1 MKPLIIVAAFCAMT
15 TALPARAVDVVFDYT
30 YDSSGFFTAEKRT
43 VLDQVSQVFSLN
55 LLDTLT
61 AITPSG
67 RNVFTVDFF
76 DPQNPFG
83 ASKVVENFE
92 VAADEVRIF
101 VGTQAFSSQTLGV
114 GGPGAYSVSGS
125 DAFLKNAA
133 SRGETGIVDAAN
145 GYVFPVADFAP
156 WGGSITFGSNVAW
169 HFDSDVSTL
178 ENFSGQFDFYTVAMH
193 ETAHVLGFGTAG
205 SWFNQVQGDIF
216 TGTETSAS
224 NRGQPTALQG
234 DGSDAHFSSSLMA
247 SANGVQQVPLL
258 SPFIHVGRRQYMA
271 DLDWAALDD
280 IGWEVASQQITV
292 PSPVPEPGSW
302 ALMLGGLLMVGS
314 FVRRRR

>member
-1 MKPLIIVAAFCAMT
+1 MKPLITLTALCVMT

-30 YDSSGFFTAEKRT
+30 YDSTGFFTAEKRA

-67 RNVFTVDFF
+67 RNAFTVDFF

-83 ASKVVENFE
+83 ASKVVNNFQ

-125 DAFLKNAA
+125 DAFVKNAS
-133 SRGETGIVDAAN
+133 SRGETGIVNVGWLRIPHRRFRSVGWFDHLRFERGVAFRQRRVHARNLFRAVRFLHRRDARN
-145 GYVFPVADFAP
+145 GACARIRDGRKLVQPGP
-156 WGGSITFGSNVAW
+156 GRHLHGS
-169 HFDSDVSTL
+169 
-178 ENFSGQFDFYTVAMH
+178 
-193 ETAHVLGFGTAG
+193 
-205 SWFNQVQGDIF
+205 GDQC
-216 TGTETSAS
+216 GE
-224 NRGQPTALQG
+224 RGQPAALQG
-234 DGSDAHFSSSLMA
+234 DGSDAHFASSLMG

-258 SPFIHVGRRQYMA
+258 SPFINVGRRLYMTN
-271 DLDWAALDD
+271 LDWAALDD
-280 IGWEVASQQITV
+280 IGWEVASQQVTV
-292 PSPVPEPGSW
+292 PSPVPEPESG
-302 ALMLGGLLMVGS
+302 
-314 FVRRRR
+314 R